1 MEVWRISIPVMLVAA
16 SPALSRAEDPSSSA
30 LAFFDALRT
39 GDSAAV
45 DSLASDQALEV
56 VEMMLADLRN
66 SLRNDREGT
75 MSRLRAA
82 GYPADAGTPDEWTPR
97 EYLRLTVSLPIM
109 MARYSTYEMEI
120 TGESRSGRMA
130 TISVTFVGSSGIE
143 IPSVVTLV
151 EEDDIWKVS
160 SFMGLNSFP

>member
-1 MEVWRISIPVMLVAA
+1 MKVWRFSLPVMLAAA
-16 SPALSRAEDPSSSA
+16 STALSLPDDPASCA

-39 GDSAAV
+39 GDSATA
-45 DSLASDQALEV
+45 DSLASSQALEV
-56 VEMMLADLRN
+56 VELMLADLRN
-66 SLRNDREGT
+66 SLRNDEEAT
-75 MSRLRAA
+75 MLRLRAA

-120 TGESRSGRMA
+120 TGASRSGRRA
-130 TISVTFVGSSGIE
+130 TLSVKFVGPSGIE
-143 IPSVVTLV
+143 IPSSVVLE
-151 EEDDIWKVS
+151 EEDGVWKIS